1 MFSPAADDAVR
12 WDRGSYRAVTRTGRA
27 ADGRLKRST
36 RMVAEGSL
44 VVSGAP
50 SGRRGDRRR
59 PRRCLTSAVARRVRG
74 RSAHLP
80 AGRRNGGVMTRY
92 RLTVLTPLLAGDGRQ
107 LAPIDYM
114 VWKDQVNVLD
124 QRKIF
129 RLLAKSP
136 RLDSYL
142 TQISRADK
150 LDFNSWGGYAQNYAL
165 RRIPLESPAL
175 SRVFDRAAPDHL
187 FLPTFAIAPS
197 GGIYVPATA
206 LKSALRTALL
216 AARMNPAHWAALG
229 EKLES
234 ADRTPRSPGEILES
248 AALGARGQSRTRGF
262 LLADSAPRHAGG
274 LTKIY
279 LTRTATLL
287 DRGGRTELGWKL
299 SPRGSVEGRRSA
311 DATPVLAE
319 MAIPGTVFEGTFAE
333 PRSSAGPRLCAAST
347 GGNLP
352 DRCAMPRPSTRSPR
366 GSSPPSGAG
375 PRLPDFRPSP
385 APSTS
390 LNNAA
395 KTWSLRP
402 AAAWSASVGERV
414 TWQKLRSPIRLR
426 PIRPACCDRCP

>member
-1 MFSPAADDAVR
+1 
-12 WDRGSYRAVTRTGRA
+12 
-27 ADGRLKRST
+27 
-36 RMVAEGSL
+36 
-44 VVSGAP
+44 
-50 SGRRGDRRR
+50 
-59 PRRCLTSAVARRVRG
+59 
-74 RSAHLP
+74 
-80 AGRRNGGVMTRY
+80 MTRY

-279 LTRTATLL
+279 VTRTATLL

-333 PRSSAGPRLCAAST
+333 PPFFSRTETLRSLNWRESPGPLRYAAAVNSLSARILAAQRRWAETAGLSTVARSIDVLEQRRKDLESSASGCLVCIGWGT
-347 GGNLP
+347 GYL
-352 DRCAMPRPSTRSPR
+352 
-366 GSSPPSGAG
+366 
-375 PRLPDFRPSP
+375 
-385 APSTS
+385 
-390 LNNAA
+390 A
-395 KTWSLRP
+395 KTAEP
-402 AAAWSASVGERV
+402 DTAQADSARV
-414 TWQKLRSPIRLR
+414 LRSLPVISSQIRTGLPFPKTR
-426 PIRPACCDRCP
+426 RVVFSGDQPVSLPGWAALQFDI